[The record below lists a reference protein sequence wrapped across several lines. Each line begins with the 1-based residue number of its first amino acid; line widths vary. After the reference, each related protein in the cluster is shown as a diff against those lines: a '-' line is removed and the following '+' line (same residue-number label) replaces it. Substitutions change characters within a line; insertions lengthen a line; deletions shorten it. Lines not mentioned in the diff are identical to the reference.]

1 MFNVVL
7 WKMTKKYY
15 RCCKWYIHK
24 LSPTSPFMQ
33 NVFDFPLGTIT
44 DTSSSDGQL
53 MLTRHLT
60 DQDGNYEHAYLT
72 TASEGFAQQVEQS
85 AIQQQIELMNNSF
98 DATSDLITMFNMSS
112 KLFTARSNE
121 SIWESY
127 LSFTYKC
134 NLAPLS
140 IVPSFKRSIIASLKL
155 VDTAKICLE
164 MQDNAPVHTLD
175 YFEKTSDNV
184 YGDYSEWEKVL
195 QPLSFEEDST
205 REYLFGEESNF
216 GNKLPTI
223 KYVLDTLQHIGASKM
238 CITDL
243 LKVYLLTN
251 IKNVSSRVAIQ
262 TVLADKMPST
272 FDASGGAFVFTGCM
286 ADVRFTEQQFHN
298 DLVWFMRNLEVSET
312 FQTDLTFF
320 VKGHDQILCKSSLL
334 PPPYRVGR
342 VSLRDRVEKN
352 ARRSTGVCTPG
363 VAAQTE
369 RIVAGLIGESGSNLA
384 ASPQLSQIEEDSLR
398 GWTLRARI
406 PPSISHK
413 HKLLGYVLMAQTNF
427 ADPSNA
433 LQKHFMHD
441 KEVYTN
447 MKAQRVCRPHTPV
460 VVEFLRLLDV
470 HVTPFDELNAFRN
483 QCFTDFSHTD
493 SKKLSWLKYLQ
504 LYIAAYQHEDVW
516 VSVWRSFCT
525 VISHQVLVSVGNFKA
540 NNAYAVDTVA
550 DICMGV
556 VYDKEDD
563 LA

>member
-1 MFNVVL
+1 
-7 WKMTKKYY
+7 
-15 RCCKWYIHK
+15 
-24 LSPTSPFMQ
+24 MQ
-33 NVFDFPLGTIT
+33 DVFDFPLDTIT
-44 DTSSSDGQL
+44 DSSSYDGQM

-60 DQDGNYEHAYLT
+60 DQAGSYDNGYMT
-72 TASEGFAQQVEQS
+72 TASEGFARQVEQS
-85 AIQQQIELMNNSF
+85 AIQQQFELMNNGF
-98 DATSDLITMFNMSS
+98 DATSDLVTMFNMST
-112 KLFTARSNE
+112 KLFTARSSE

-127 LSFTYKC
+127 LSFTRKC
-134 NLAPLS
+134 NLSPID

-155 VDTAKICLE
+155 VDTAKISLE
-164 MQDNAPVHTLD
+164 MQDNAPAHTLE

-184 YGDYSEWEKVL
+184 YGDYSEWEKIL
-195 QPLSFEEDST
+195 QPLSFEENST

-216 GNKLPTI
+216 GNNLPTI
-223 KYVLDTLQHIGASKM
+223 KYVFDTLQQIGASKM

-262 TVLADKMPST
+262 NVLTDKMPST

-286 ADVRFTEQQFHN
+286 ADVRFSQQQFHH

-312 FQTDLTFF
+312 FQTNLAFF
-320 VKGHDQILCKSSLL
+320 VKGHDMILSKSSLVS
-334 PPPYRVGR
+334 PPNRMGR
-342 VSLRDRVEKN
+342 VRLRDRADKN
-352 ARRSTGVCTPG
+352 ARLSTMVFTPG
-363 VAAQTE
+363 EALRNE
-369 RIVAGLIGESGSNLA
+369 RGVEGLIGNSGSNLTG
-384 ASPQLSQIEEDSLR
+384 SSQLSQLEEDSLR

-433 LQKHFMHD
+433 LQKHFIHD

-447 MKAQRVCRPHTPV
+447 MKAQLVCKPHIPV
-460 VVEFLRLLDV
+460 LVEFLQLLDV

-483 QCFTDFSHTD
+483 ECFTDFSHTD
-493 SKKLSWLKYLQ
+493 AKSLSWLKLLQ

-516 VSVWRSFCT
+516 VNVWRSFCT
-525 VISHQVLVSVGNFKA
+525 VISHQVLVSVGNFKT
-540 NNAYAVDTVA
+540 NNAYAIDTVA

-556 VYDKEDD
+556 G